1 MKDKM
6 TEKPLNNNI
15 QKRNQSWIIVA
26 TLFTISIIFI
36 GVLYLYFIKN
46 YNNVEE
52 IRGSQYIEFTELI
65 EKERKNQKVITD
77 DINSKMIQIKE
88 EQDIHTN
95 LIQSLINKTNNSQE
109 LYQNDSKNAKETWLI
124 SEIEY
129 LLKIADSQYTLTGDI
144 EKSIHALNLAMSSL
158 KETNNPNLNNVKQA
172 VEDEIKTLN
181 NIKVYDSEDLID
193 VIDQYI
199 EKIDFLEIKSSLNTK
214 EQSRK
219 DNDPIQFQTWASAK
233 KAFKEIISI
242 RRNEQ
247 INSYRELQMNND
259 FISIQL
265 KKLLDDAKL
274 ALIIKNK
281 LIYQETIINII
292 TWLKKYYDQ
301 EDKDIK
307 EMLTYFE
314 RQVEHE
320 NTIQGHTSNALRLL
334 EKYQLS
340 INENIQQ

>member
-1 MKDKM
+1 MKDKI

-15 QKRNQSWIIVA
+15 QKRDQSWIIVA

-77 DINSKMIQIKE
+77 DIISKMIQIKE

-109 LYQNDSKNAKETWLI
+109 LYRNDSKDAKEAWLI

-144 EKSIHALNLAMSSL
+144 EKSIQALNLALSSL
-158 KETNNPNLNNVKQA
+158 KETNNPNLNNIKQA

-181 NIKVYDSEDLID
+181 NIKVYDSENLID

-199 EKIDFLEIKSSLNTK
+199 EKIDFLEIKISLNTK
-214 EQSRK
+214 EQSIK
-219 DNDPIQFQTWASAK
+219 DNDPIQFQAWASAK

-247 INSYRELQMNND
+247 INSYKELQMSND

>member
-1 MKDKM
+1 MKDKI

-15 QKRNQSWIIVA
+15 QKRDQSWIIVA

-109 LYQNDSKNAKETWLI
+109 LYRNDSKDAKEAWLI

-144 EKSIHALNLAMSSL
+144 EKSIQALNLALSSL
-158 KETNNPNLNNVKQA
+158 KETNNPNLNNIKQA

-181 NIKVYDSEDLID
+181 NIKVYDSENLID

-214 EQSRK
+214 EQSIK
-219 DNDPIQFQTWASAK
+219 DNDPIQFQAWASAK

-247 INSYRELQMNND
+247 INSYKELQMSND

>member
-1 MKDKM
+1 MKDKI

-77 DINSKMIQIKE
+77 DIISKMIQIKE

-109 LYQNDSKNAKETWLI
+109 LYRNDSKDAKEAWLI

-214 EQSRK
+214 EQSIK
-219 DNDPIQFQTWASAK
+219 DNDPIQFQAWASAK

-265 KKLLDDAKL
+265 KKLLDDVKL

>member
-1 MKDKM
+1 MKDKI

-15 QKRNQSWIIVA
+15 QKRDQSWIIVA

-109 LYQNDSKNAKETWLI
+109 LYRNDSKDAKEAWLI

-199 EKIDFLEIKSSLNTK
+199 EKIDFLEIKISLNTK
-214 EQSRK
+214 EQSIK
-219 DNDPIQFQTWASAK
+219 DNDPIQFQAWASAK

-265 KKLLDDAKL
+265 KKLLDDVKL

-314 RQVEHE
+314 RQVEDE

>member
-95 LIQSLINKTNNSQE
+95 LIQSLINKTNNNQE
-109 LYQNDSKNAKETWLI
+109 LYQNDSKGAKEAWLI

-214 EQSRK
+214 EQSIK
-219 DNDPIQFQTWASAK
+219 DNDPSQFQAWASAK

>member
-109 LYQNDSKNAKETWLI
+109 LYRNDSKDAKEAWLI

-214 EQSRK
+214 EQSIK
-219 DNDPIQFQTWASAK
+219 DNDPIQFQAWASAK

-265 KKLLDDAKL
+265 KKLLDDVKL

-314 RQVEHE
+314 RQVEDE

>member
-109 LYQNDSKNAKETWLI
+109 LYQNDSKDAKQAWLI

-144 EKSIHALNLAMSSL
+144 EKSIQALNLAMSSL

-199 EKIDFLEIKSSLNTK
+199 EKIDFLEIKISLNTK
-214 EQSRK
+214 EQSIK
-219 DNDPIQFQTWASAK
+219 DNDPIQFQAWASAK

-247 INSYRELQMNND
+247 INSYRELQMSND

>member
-1 MKDKM
+1 MKDKI

-15 QKRNQSWIIVA
+15 QKRDQSWIIVA

-109 LYQNDSKNAKETWLI
+109 LYRNDSKDAKEAWLI

-214 EQSRK
+214 EQSIK
-219 DNDPIQFQTWASAK
+219 DNDPIQFQAWASAK

-265 KKLLDDAKL
+265 KKLLDDVKL